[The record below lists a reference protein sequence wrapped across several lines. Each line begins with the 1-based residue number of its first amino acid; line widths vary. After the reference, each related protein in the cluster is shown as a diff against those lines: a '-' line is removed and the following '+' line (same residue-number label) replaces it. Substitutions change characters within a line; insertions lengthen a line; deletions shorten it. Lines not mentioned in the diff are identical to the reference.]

1 MMNTT
6 PQERLALGV
15 MALLVSAGVG
25 TRMLHRG
32 PSAAELAGPGTEAEA
47 GALRALRGAAERSA
61 TEAADRARPLAPG
74 ERIDPSTASEE
85 ELDRLPRVGPGQAR
99 KIVEWRQAR
108 GPFRTLADLDSVPG
122 VGAALLAAVAP
133 HVTLAPAPPA
143 PAPRVETATAPSA
156 AGPAAA
162 PAGGEAGGVVDIN
175 RASAEELQT
184 LPGIGP
190 ALAARV
196 VAWRAEHGPFRSAG
210 ELEKVPGIG
219 AKTATRLQPRVRAS
233 P

>member
-1 MMNTT
+1 VK
-6 PQERLALGV
+6 PLALGV

-25 TRMLHRG
+25 ARMLHRA
-32 PSAAELAGPGTEAEA
+32 PTPAELAGPGTEAEA
-47 GALRALRGAAERSA
+47 GALGALRGE
-61 TEAADRARPLAPG
+61 TEQRAKDAADRARPLASG
-74 ERIDPSTASEE
+74 ERIDPNAAAEE

-99 KIVEWRQAR
+99 KIVAWRRAH

-122 VGAALLAAVAP
+122 VGTALLAAVAP
-133 HVTLAPAPPA
+133 YLTLPPA
-143 PAPRVETATAPSA
+143 PAVPSPRAETATAPSPGDRA
-156 AGPAAA
+156 TPSS
-162 PAGGEAGGVVDIN
+162 EVTAGGVVDLN
-175 RASAEELQT
+175 RASAEELRT

-196 VAWRAEHGPFRSAG
+196 VAWRTAHGPFRSVD

-219 AKTATRLQPRVRAS
+219 GKTATRLRPRVRAS

>member
-1 MMNTT
+1 MNTT

-25 TRMLHRG
+25 ARMLHRA
-32 PSAAELAGPGTEAEA
+32 PAAAELAGPGTEAEA
-47 GALRALRGAAERSA
+47 GALQALRGETEHRAKDAAA
-61 TEAADRARPLAPG
+61 RARPLASG
-74 ERIDPSTASEE
+74 ERIDPNAATEE

-99 KIVEWRQAR
+99 KIVAWRQAH

-122 VGAALLAAVAP
+122 VGASLLAAVAP
-133 HVTLAPAPPA
+133 HLTLAPAPA
-143 PAPRVETATAPSA
+143 EPAPRVETATSPPR
-156 AGPAAA
+156 AGPVSA
-162 PAGGEAGGVVDIN
+162 PAVADAGAVVDLN
-175 RASAEELQT
+175 RASAEELRT

-196 VAWRAEHGPFRSAG
+196 IAWRTEHGRFRSVD
-210 ELEKVPGIG
+210 ELERVPGIG
-219 AKTATRLQPRVRAS
+219 GKTATRLRPRVRAS

>member
-15 MALLVSAGVG
+15 IALLVSAGVG
-25 TRMLHRG
+25 ARMLHRG
-32 PSAAELAGPGTEAEA
+32 PSPAELAGPGTEAEA
-47 GALRALRGAAERSA
+47 GALVALRGE
-61 TEAADRARPLAPG
+61 TEHRAKDAADRARPLAPG
-74 ERIDPSTASEE
+74 ERIDPNTAAEE

-99 KIVEWRQAR
+99 KIVAWRQAH
-108 GPFRTLADLDSVPG
+108 GPFRSLAELDSVPG

-133 HVTLAPAPPA
+133 YLSLAPAPAA
-143 PAPRVETATAPSA
+143 PPPRVETATAPSP
-156 AGPAAA
+156 AGPSTEPE
-162 PAGGEAGGVVDIN
+162 PASSGAVVDLN
-175 RASAEELQT
+175 RATAEELRT

-196 VAWRAEHGPFRSAG
+196 VAWRTAHGPFRSVD

-219 AKTATRLQPRVRAS
+219 SKTATRLRPRVRAS

>member
-1 MMNTT
+1 MNTT

-25 TRMLHRG
+25 ARMLHRG

-47 GALRALRGAAERSA
+47 GALGALRGATERSA
-61 TEAADRARPLAPG
+61 KEAADRARPLAPG

-85 ELDRLPRVGPGQAR
+85 ELARLPRVGPGQAR

-143 PAPRVETATAPSA
+143 PARRVETATAPA
-156 AGPAAA
+156 AADPAAA

-196 VAWRAEHGPFRSAG
+196 VAWRAEHGPFRSAD

-219 AKTATRLQPRVRAS
+219 AKTATRLRPRVRAS

>member
-25 TRMLHRG
+25 ARMLHRG
-32 PSAAELAGPGTEAEA
+32 PSPAELAGAGTEAEA
-47 GALRALRGAAERSA
+47 GALSALRGE
-61 TEAADRARPLAPG
+61 TEHRAKDAADRARPLAPG
-74 ERIDPSTASEE
+74 ERIDPNAAAEE

-99 KIVEWRQAR
+99 KIVAWRRAH

-133 HVTLAPAPPA
+133 YLTLPPA
-143 PAPRVETATAPSA
+143 PDAPSAPVETATPPSA
-156 AGPAAA
+156 AEPAAA
-162 PAGGEAGGVVDIN
+162 PAAGGVVDLN
-175 RASAEELQT
+175 RASSEELRT

-190 ALAARV
+190 ALAARI
-196 VAWRAEHGPFRSAG
+196 VAWRAEHGPFHSAG

-219 AKTATRLQPRVRAS
+219 GKTATRLRPRVTAS